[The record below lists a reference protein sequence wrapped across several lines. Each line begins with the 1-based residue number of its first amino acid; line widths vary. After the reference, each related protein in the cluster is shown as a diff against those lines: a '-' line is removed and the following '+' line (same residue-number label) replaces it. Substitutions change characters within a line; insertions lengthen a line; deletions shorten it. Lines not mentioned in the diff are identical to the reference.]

1 MQALFYLTMN
11 MRKLGLNKIKLFLKN
26 FFLGILVGFSDLFPA
41 ISGSTILIIFGKYFE
56 LLKPINYL
64 INSIYKLKKIEY
76 KNLNLIFTIP
86 LIIGIMFSIFTFSRI
101 AEYLFDYY
109 KVQTITFISSFLII
123 FLAWNL
129 KKIEKQNN
137 YLIFF
142 FSGILLSSVIY
153 LIPENIIENNSF
165 LVTLVSGIFAMSF
178 MIIPGISGSL
188 MLVVIGSYE
197 KVISAISNF
206 DLSFLIIFSLGGTIG
221 LVTSVT
227 LISKVINYFKS
238 NLTIFFYGLILGAI
252 PKFFTQVAVNN
263 YYSIESLI
271 YLFLAILIC
280 IIIIKIIEKYEKI
293 L

>member
-1 MQALFYLTMN
+1 MN
-11 MRKLGLNKIKLFLKN
+11 KRKLELNKVKLFLKN
-26 FFLGILVGFSDLFPA
+26 FFLGVIVGFSDLFPA
-41 ISGSTILIIFGKYFE
+41 ISGSTILMIFGKYFE

-64 INSIYKLKKIEY
+64 INSIYKLKKIDY
-76 KNLNLIFTIP
+76 KNLNLLFTLP
-86 LIIGIMFSIFTFSRI
+86 LTIGIMFSIFTFSRI

-109 KVQTITFISSFLII
+109 KPQAITFISSFLLI
-123 FLAWNL
+123 FIAWNL

-153 LIPENIIENNSF
+153 LIPDNIIKNTSL
-165 LVTLVSGIFAMSF
+165 LVALVSGIFAMSF

-197 KVISAISNF
+197 KVISAISNL
-206 DLSFLIIFSLGGTIG
+206 DLSFLIIFSLGGIIG

-227 LISKVINYFKS
+227 LISKVINYFKN
-238 NLTIFFYGLILGAI
+238 NLTIFFYGLILGSI
-252 PKFFTQVAVNN
+252 PKFFTQATLNN
-263 YYSIESLI
+263 YYSIDSLI
-271 YLFLAILIC
+271 YLFLTILIC
-280 IIIIKIIEKYEKI
+280 TTIIKIIEKYEKK

>member
-11 MRKLGLNKIKLFLKN
+11 MRIPELNKIKLFLKN

-238 NLTIFFYGLILGAI
+238 NLTIFFYGLILGSI

>member
-11 MRKLGLNKIKLFLKN
+11 MRIPELNKIKLFLKN